1 MKRSIFIFFLLVLS
15 SALSARNVSGNVRCG
30 KRGISGVVVT
40 DGKNF
45 AVTSA
50 DGKYALEADE
60 NAYFVYIVVPS
71 GYNPPFGSGTPLFYK
86 KFKEGKNIYDFK
98 LKKSAS
104 RDSYTLLA
112 FADSHIR
119 TERGLKRFRS
129 EIVSDMDSLSKIYIA
144 KGNTAIAGIA
154 LGDLAWDKLE
164 SLGKYKKAVSKLSY
178 PCYPVI
184 GNHDHDKAVSDDGLA
199 ARQYR
204 DKFGPTY
211 YAFNLG
217 HDYYVVL
224 DDVLYH
230 GDRKYDNLISGE
242 QLEWLEGYLKYV
254 PKGSHVI
261 IAMHIPYLIKFKN
274 LKVKGHERLVGMLRD
289 YKVNFM
295 SGHTH
300 VLGTYEAEP
309 GIIEFNIAAAC
320 GAWWMGNYCV
330 DGTPLGYKVFESKR
344 GEFSWY
350 YKTAGRNGDFQM
362 ELYDRGEVD
371 DDREYVYAK
380 VWGWDSEWKV
390 EWYEDGKP
398 MGNMEQ
404 CSEIDPHYAEAVEAA
419 YARIHKK
426 VAEFRKLRE
435 SFFFFKAKPDVG
447 TSRIEVV
454 ATDRFGRKYEGQIV
468 LK

>member
-300 VLGTYEAEP
+300 VLGTYEARARDNRVQHSRRMRGHGGWGTIALTVHHWDTKSSNQKEENFP
-309 GIIEFNIAAAC
+309 GITKPRGVTVTSKWNFMTEVK
-320 GAWWMGNYCV
+320 WM
-330 DGTPLGYKVFESKR
+330 TI
-344 GEFSWY
+344 
-350 YKTAGRNGDFQM
+350 
-362 ELYDRGEVD
+362 
-371 DDREYVYAK
+371 
-380 VWGWDSEWKV
+380 
-390 EWYEDGKP
+390 
-398 MGNMEQ
+398 GNMSCLPRCGDGIPSGRWNGTRTENLWETW
-404 CSEIDPHYAEAVEAA
+404 SSAA
-419 YARIHKK
+419 K
-426 VAEFRKLRE
+426 
-435 SFFFFKAKPDVG
+435 
-447 TSRIEVV
+447 
-454 ATDRFGRKYEGQIV
+454 
-468 LK
+468 